1 MRIGKYNLGTPVFMA
16 PMAGITDKAFR
27 EIVRLLGGKF
37 TFSEMISDKALLF
50 GNPKTL
56 KMLDLSKEKGPLFV
70 QLFGSEPQSMA
81 EAAKIAVTYGADIID
96 INMGCPTPKI
106 VKNGEGAALLRNL
119 PLAEEIAARI
129 VEKVDVPV
137 TAKIRLG
144 WDHESIVAPELA
156 QRLEKRGIK
165 MITVHARTRE
175 QFYSGTADWAWI
187 ARIKEAVN
195 IPVIGN
201 GDIFTL
207 EDACRMLGQTGCDGV
222 MVARGALGRPWIVGT
237 IQQFLDSGEIMPE
250 PDNKQKYNILS
261 LHFEKILEY
270 KGEKIGIKE
279 IRKHAAWYFRGLKG
293 AAQYRNQVMKAQTP
307 QEITDIFRE
316 AFIC

>member
-37 TFSEMISDKALLF
+37 TFSEMIRDKALLF

-307 QEITDIFRE
+307 QEIKDIFRE